1 MLSDKMFQVT
11 IILYNFA
18 KFCINLP
25 STRQPNFTTQQ
36 IFSPI
41 FLQRFSNN
49 FFPTG
54 LTPQCSKILRKV
66 KKMSGMAWRMVMV
79 NSRKNN
85 KCSLSSLELSLLL
98 KKTYKYHLVITVGQF
113 SHHYRLI
120 NSAKN
125 LSK

>member
-25 STRQPNFTTQQ
+25 STRQPNFTRQQ

-41 FLQRFSNN
+41 FLKKFSNN
-49 FFPTG
+49 FSSTW
-54 LTPQCSKILRKV
+54 LTPQCSKIFRKV
-66 KKMSGMAWRMVMV
+66 RKMPGMAWRMAIV
-79 NSRKNN
+79 NSRKNT
-85 KCSLSSLELSLLL
+85 KCSVSSLELRFLL
-98 KKTYKYHLVITVGQF
+98 KKPYKYHLVITVGQF
-113 SHHYRLI
+113 SHHYRII
-120 NSAKN
+120 NTAKN